1 MMIDKEKVMNNRF
14 AVYQLDSDDDRM
26 RDIYFMSSADIE
38 AISDEYELVAMIDA
52 NDLEQAFTVGNIGAE
67 SRINRVAPMRSVSVG
82 DIIEDL
88 VTGKTFVVAKY
99 GFEEIEM
106 KESV

>member
-1 MMIDKEKVMNNRF
+1 VIEEKLMINRY

-26 RDIYFMSSADIE
+26 RDMYFMSSAEIE
-38 AISDEYELVAMIDA
+38 AISDDYVLVATIDA
-52 NDLEQAFTVGNIGAE
+52 NDLEQAFTIGNIWAE
-67 SRINRVAPMRSVSVG
+67 KKINVVAPMRSVSVG

-88 VTGKTFVVAKY
+88 VTGKTFVVANI
-99 GFEEIEM
+99 GFDEINM